1 MKKQGIKPNKYAQTT
16 ILTGILTI
24 KHNSR
29 EMFAKFKEYSKIGAT
44 IEDTVVDTMI
54 NGFLKK
60 SEAKLAVDCL
70 EFCTLNNIEVSFQ
83 SFMKVFTLLLKK
95 NHIELSLKII
105 SMFPKHYGFCTRIR
119 LDEYSAIYKNSQ
131 ATITNNFN
139 QIREKIN
146 KLNKE

>member
-1 MKKQGIKPNKYAQTT
+1 
-16 ILTGILTI
+16 
-24 KHNSR
+24 
-29 EMFAKFKEYSKIGAT
+29 MFY
-44 IEDTVVDTMI
+44 
-54 NGFLKK
+54 KK
-60 SEAKLAVDCL
+60 SGMPEVGDIVM
-70 EFCTLNNIEVSFQ
+70 CTVKKVLFHSVFVELDEYHNKEGMMHISEIAPGRIRNIRDYVKEDKKIIC
-83 SFMKVFTLLLKK
+83 KVLKIHTDK